1 MRARVLAAF
10 QAKLKG
16 VGPKGVGSTSSENG
30 AFMYTYIYIYM
41 ENLLKTYGFQ
51 CYVYDYVCIFLQKG

>member
-1 MRARVLAAF
+1 MSARVLAAF

-30 AFMYTYIYIYM
+30 AFMYTYIYIYGKPI
-41 ENLLKTYGFQ
+41 ENLWFSVL
-51 CYVYDYVCIFLQKG
+51 CI